1 MAEENKV
8 ESGVVLPPA
17 DFTGQLQKEAQE
29 MGVALNEHQIK
40 QFYDYYELLI
50 HWNTMVNLTAI
61 TEQKEVVTK
70 HFSDSLALVKAVPDL
85 AEKEYT
91 LIDVGTGAGFPG
103 IPLKIAFPN
112 LKVTLLDS
120 LNKRINFLN
129 EVIQALELE
138 KIQAVH
144 GRAEDAAHDN
154 VSRETFDFCVS
165 RAVANLS
172 TLSEY
177 CLPFVKVGGWFVPYK
192 SGKLEEEMKTG
203 KGAIRKLGG
212 ELEDVIRT
220 AGDRAFGHRESQAI
234 PRGVAGKLRGGGRDD
249 ARRPSRLQGTRPEPP
264 ARIAGQVPRG
274 GHRDYGKGCR
284 KTDQP
289 REDPRRDTARDILFT
304 DKYFIHRGFGDGF
317 SAKTGRRC

>member
-1 MAEENKV
+1 MSYNLEQFKDGLKE
-8 ESGVVLPPA
+8 
-17 DFTGQLQKEAQE
+17 LQIE
-29 MGVALNEHQIK
+29 LNEKQIS
-40 QFYDYYELLI
+40 QFLKYYELLVET
-50 HWNTMVNLTAI
+50 NKVMNLTAI
-61 TEQKEVVTK
+61 TEFDEVVEK
-70 HFSDSLALVKAVPDL
+70 HFLDSLSLCRVYDL
-85 AEKEYT
+85 K
-91 LIDVGTGAGFPG
+91 IDAKILDLGTGAGFPG

-129 EVIQALELE
+129 EVIQALELK

-212 ELEDVIRT
+212 ELEDVISFHLANEDERNLVRIHKTERT
-220 AGDRAFGHRESQAI
+220 GKKYPRKAGT
-234 PRGVAGKLRGGGRDD
+234 
-249 ARRPSRLQGTRPEPP
+249 PSREPL
-264 ARIAGQVPRG
+264 
-274 GHRDYGKGCR
+274 K
-284 KTDQP
+284 
-289 REDPRRDTARDILFT
+289 
-304 DKYFIHRGFGDGF
+304 
-317 SAKTGRRC
+317 

>member
-29 MGVALNEHQIK
+29 MGVTLNENQIK

-154 VSRETFDFCVS
+154 VSREHLISAFHARWQICPRCRNTACHLS
-165 RAVANLS
+165 RWEAGLYRTNQAN
-172 TLSEY
+172 
-177 CLPFVKVGGWFVPYK
+177 W
-192 SGKLEEEMKTG
+192 
-203 KGAIRKLGG
+203 RK
-212 ELEDVIRT
+212 R
-220 AGDRAFGHRESQAI
+220 
-234 PRGVAGKLRGGGRDD
+234 
-249 ARRPSRLQGTRPEPP
+249 
-264 ARIAGQVPRG
+264 
-274 GHRDYGKGCR
+274 
-284 KTDQP
+284 
-289 REDPRRDTARDILFT
+289 
-304 DKYFIHRGFGDGF
+304 
-317 SAKTGRRC
+317 